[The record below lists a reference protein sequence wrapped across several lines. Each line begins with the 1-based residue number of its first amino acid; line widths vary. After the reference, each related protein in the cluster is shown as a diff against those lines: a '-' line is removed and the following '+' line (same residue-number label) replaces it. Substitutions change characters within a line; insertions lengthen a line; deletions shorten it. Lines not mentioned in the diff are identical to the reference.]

1 MKRTRS
7 FGLVLLFILVILV
20 IAGCSN
26 EGNSEEN
33 AGDSNTPSEITY
45 ATTSNAAG
53 LSPIDTNDSVSS
65 NVTYQ
70 IYETLFVQN
79 PETLE
84 PEPLLAES
92 YETPDDNTWVIK
104 LKEGIT
110 FHDGTPFNAE
120 AVKYTFD
127 QLKDPDRAAPRASLL
142 DPVESIEVR
151 DEYTV
156 VLKTEEPYGP
166 MLAALSHTNA
176 AIVSPTADKKGDINK
191 EPVGTGPFVFEEW
204 AEGDHITLKKNE
216 DYWREPPEIETVTF
230 KVVPEV
236 STAISMLETGEVQ
249 FIDKIPSD
257 NLSRVESINSVEVQ
271 KAEGTRVSY
280 LGFNMEKEPFNELE
294 FRKAVA
300 YGIDQDAYVSQ
311 LNGLGIHNESI
322 IGPKVFGYNEEA
334 ASSAYE
340 YDPEKAKQMIQ
351 ENGYEGLEVTLFSAN
366 RDNYMKMAE
375 IVQSQLT
382 EIGLNVSIE
391 TMEWASFLDTARQGE
406 YEMTFLGWSN
416 STADGSELLYPNLH
430 SDNIGSSNYPRYNNS
445 EFDKLVEESRSS
457 VDQEVRK
464 EKLHEANMLAIEDA
478 PWVVM
483 EHGMVTIAYDE
494 SVEGLTVD
502 PTGKWSLYP
511 VTRE

>member
-1 MKRTRS
+1 
-7 FGLVLLFILVILV
+7 
-20 IAGCSN
+20 
-26 EGNSEEN
+26 
-33 AGDSNTPSEITY
+33 
-45 ATTSNAAG
+45 
-53 LSPIDTNDSVSS
+53 
-65 NVTYQ
+65 
-70 IYETLFVQN
+70 
-79 PETLE
+79 
-84 PEPLLAES
+84 
-92 YETPDDNTWVIK
+92 
-104 LKEGIT
+104 
-110 FHDGTPFNAE
+110 
-120 AVKYTFD
+120 
-127 QLKDPDRAAPRASLL
+127 
-142 DPVESIEVR
+142 
-151 DEYTV
+151 
-156 VLKTEEPYGP
+156 
-166 MLAALSHTNA
+166 
-176 AIVSPTADKKGDINK
+176 
-191 EPVGTGPFVFEEW
+191 
-204 AEGDHITLKKNE
+204 
-216 DYWREPPEIETVTF
+216 
-230 KVVPEV
+230 
-236 STAISMLETGEVQ
+236 
-249 FIDKIPSD
+249 
-257 NLSRVESINSVEVQ
+257 
-271 KAEGTRVSY
+271 
-280 LGFNMEKEPFNELE
+280 
-294 FRKAVA
+294 
-300 YGIDQDAYVSQ
+300 
-311 LNGLGIHNESI
+311 
-322 IGPKVFGYNEEA
+322 
-334 ASSAYE
+334 
-340 YDPEKAKQMIQ
+340 MIQ